1 MSTPTRSAAADPRRR
16 MRTPEPGRGTHGAQ
30 RLTANDVE
38 AIKAAHPLGD
48 LATRYG
54 LQLTRSGPRFVALCP
69 FHEETRPSF
78 TIFPASNRWWCFG
91 CRRGGDV
98 IDLVR
103 LLEGATFREAVVLL
117 GGSASLGSTMH
128 SGRSHS
134 PATCAPQPVHGVQ
147 RERAKRWLATRAS
160 ADGQRALDV
169 AVACYVRELEESVA
183 AQHYLA
189 RRGFSGTLARAC
201 SLGYSSGSRLRDT
214 LRSAGVPLRVA
225 WDVGLL
231 MGREG
236 AERFTGRITIP
247 EVRAGHTCWLTGR
260 LLDDRDDA
268 PRYMSLPGARP
279 LLGAERIAGQA
290 VVVGTEGPFD
300 YLTLT
305 AWGIPAFA
313 ALGGSLSPVA
323 LADLHAAHV
332 VYLAFDRDTPGQ
344 QAARAL
350 ARRLEGRARLV
361 VLPAGVKD
369 VNELGLRPA
378 GRLVFQACVI
388 ESARGATRGGVWPTR
403 RRPEHPEAASGAGDI
418 PAQNQPERQDEP
430 DEMEVA

>member
-1 MSTPTRSAAADPRRR
+1 MSTSTRSAADPERGTG
-16 MRTPEPGRGTHGAQ
+16 TPEPGRGTHCAHH
-30 RLTANDVE
+30 LSSNDVE
-38 AIKAAHPLGD
+38 AIKAAHPLAD
-48 LATRYG
+48 FATRYG
-54 LQLTRSGPRFVALCP
+54 IQLARSGPRFVALCP
-69 FHEETRPSF
+69 FHDETRPSF

-103 LLEGATFREAVVLL
+103 LLEGVTFCKAVVSL
-117 GGSASLGSTMH
+117 GGSNGTIH

-134 PATCAPQPVHGVQ
+134 PTACAPHAVHGVH
-147 RERAKRWLATRAS
+147 REHAERWLAARAS
-160 ADGQRALDV
+160 AHGQRALDV
-169 AVACYVRELEESVA
+169 AVECYVRELEESVA
-183 AQHYLA
+183 AQRYLA
-189 RRGFSGTLARAC
+189 RRDISDTLARAC
-201 SLGYSSGSRLRDT
+201 SLGYSSGTRLRDT
-214 LRSAGVPLRVA
+214 LRGAGVPLRVA

-231 MGREG
+231 VGREG
-236 AERFTGRITIP
+236 AERFAGRITIP
-247 EVRAGHTCWLTGR
+247 EVRTGHACWLTGR

-279 LLGAERIAGQA
+279 LLGAERVAGQP

-323 LADLHAAHV
+323 LADLHAARV

-344 QAARAL
+344 QAARTL
-350 ARRLEGRARLV
+350 ARRLDGRARLV
-361 VLPAGVKD
+361 VLPVGVKD

-388 ESARGATRGGVWPTR
+388 ESARGGVWPER
-403 RRPEHPEAASGAGDI
+403 RPPEHPGAASGAGDI
-418 PAQNQPERQDEP
+418 RAQDQQDEP
-430 DEMEVA
+430 DEREVA